1 MAYRP
6 HITDAAQV
14 FSDEEIINLMP
25 RNFSFVAQLI
35 GAEASLHLIE
45 EFGGTRVF
53 VPAHHAINVNHAIT
67 HAVGLK
73 SLQRLAEQLGKTYI
87 EVPMGTPITIAM
99 RNRAVRD
106 ASKKESNAKL
116 ARRFGLT
123 LRSIRSILSSEEKIK
138 NTVDKNYDLFAN

>member
-1 MAYRP
+1 M
-6 HITDAAQV
+6 
-14 FSDEEIINLMP
+14 
-25 RNFSFVAQLI
+25 
-35 GAEASLHLIE
+35 HLIE
-45 EFGGTRVF
+45 AFGGTRIF
-53 VPAHHAINVNHAIT
+53 VPDHHAINVNHAIT
-67 HAVGLK
+67 RAVGLK

-123 LRSIRSILSSEEKIK
+123 LRSIRSILRNEEKIK
-138 NTVDKNYDLFAN
+138 CNIDKNYDLFAS